1 MATVPGD
8 DRGPLGDGP
17 PLRRVALT
25 GPESTGKTTL
35 AAELAIHYGTAWS
48 AEFSRTYLD
57 RKQAPLDDSDVEPI
71 ARGQIAGEDEAAL
84 RARGLLIL
92 DTDLVSTVVYSRYYY
107 GRWPEW
113 VAEAARDRLAQLYLL
128 LHPDVPWVPDGEKR
142 DRPAAREELHR
153 LFRYAL
159 EAFGARYVEIR
170 GSWSER
176 RLLAI
181 ASIDAMGTMRT

>member
-1 MATVPGD
+1 MATIAGD

-17 PLRRVALT
+17 LRRVVLT

-35 AAELAIHYGTAWS
+35 VAELAIHYGTVCS

-57 RKQAPLDDSDVEPI
+57 RKQAPLDDTDVEPI
-71 ARGQIAGEDEAAL
+71 ARGQITNEDDAAL
-84 RARGLLIL
+84 RASGLLIL

-107 GRWPEW
+107 GRCPEW
-113 VAEAARDRLAQLYLL
+113 IAEAARDRLAQLYLL
-128 LHPDVPWVPDGEKR
+128 LQPDVPWVPDGEQR
-142 DRPAAREELHR
+142 DRPAAREEMHR

-159 EAFGARYVEIR
+159 QAFGARHVEIG

-176 RLLAI
+176 RLRAI
-181 ASIDAMGTMRT
+181 ASIDAMRT